1 MSHWLRVHSKV
12 EARLLH
18 RCRCAHAG
26 QAMQNLCLSFSL
38 SLSLLPFHTYPR
50 CCATAHTWT
59 RMPTRLISISKLC
72 IRRTTFPTRNRFP
85 SAKRIKTRLFFFFS
99 FLSLKF
105 STNYK
110 KKIMRN
116 ISSQFV
122 LLPKKNTSGQSIN
135 FKDKTR
141 TRHLCIYIRCIY
153 IYIRLILNPVSADS

>member
-38 SLSLLPFHTYPR
+38 SLSPFCRSIPIHDVAQLRIRGRVCQHGWYR
-50 CCATAHTWT
+50 SRNYAFVERRFLRATDFA
-59 RMPTRLISISKLC
+59 
-72 IRRTTFPTRNRFP
+72 

-153 IYIRLILNPVSADS
+153 IYIYVWF